1 MPRYT
6 PGIVKVMGELSLSF
20 SVLPPKFDHVIFS
33 LAAKF
38 HLSFDLK
45 KRFNFALSWA
55 EEQNWSLENHQF
67 LISQSRSKSINRRN
81 L

>member
-38 HLSFDLK
+38 HLFFYLK
-45 KRFNFALSWA
+45 KD
-55 EEQNWSLENHQF
+55 
-67 LISQSRSKSINRRN
+67 LISPFPGLKNKTGLLKTISF
-81 L
+81 